1 MSPLAQSVTLLLVLV
16 TLLLASCIGYAVHRH
31 PALAVPFAAATTTV
45 TLVIT
50 CVSTIGIR

>member
-16 TLLLASCIGYAVHRH
+16 TLLLAACIGYAVHRH
-31 PALAVPFAAATTTV
+31 PALAVPFAATTTV

-50 CVSTIGIR
+50 CVSTISIR